1 MHSPNDRK
9 ISRETNQSLGLHII
23 SIGTE
28 HLKAIQLTMK

>member
-1 MHSPNDRK
+1 MTEKSLG
-9 ISRETNQSLGLHII
+9 ETNQSLGLHII